1 MHQSV
6 DARKTC
12 VFSIPV
18 GDEVSSVQSFQ
29 PEHGT
34 DNCHLHKDQQVHQP
48 GQAFPAIHP
57 AFSSKRFFDS
67 LLVHFVQVH
76 LFYALDSAAMH

>member
-1 MHQSV
+1 MQVSV
-6 DARKTC
+6 DASKTF

-34 DNCHLHKDQQVHQP
+34 DNCHLHKDQRVHQP
-48 GQAFPAIHP
+48 GQAIPAIHL
-57 AFSSKRFFDS
+57 AFSSNPFACPLRPGPS
-67 LLVHFVQVH
+67 LLCT
-76 LFYALDSAAMH
+76 